1 MTVGS
6 ASKPGPIAAAITP
19 RNRHEEIDFGAA
31 FELIDFLCRFGV
43 GGIAL
48 FTAIGE
54 YASLAADDRSRLLCL
69 AVKRSRAPIYAG
81 IGAATLDGALTLAR
95 DARDA
100 GAVGLFLPPP
110 HGFAYGQDDIRE
122 FYLQFAAHAEAGP
135 PVYLIASPGLSS
147 TFDHRTAYELIATG
161 NFAGLPDSVSEIAC
175 AIPELVAAQHG
186 ARGSARKEEA
196 ARIDAMLGEF
206 TDWVYQF
213 PPTVA
218 IKTAVALRGIK
229 TGPLPVPLTPE
240 KQRRLE
246 EFRAWFTAW
255 LPATKKLHAHA

>member
-19 RNRHEEIDFGAA
+19 RNRQEEIDFGAA
-31 FELIDFLCRFGV
+31 FELIDFLCASGV

-81 IGAATLDGALTLAR
+81 IGAATLDGALGLAR
-95 DARDA
+95 NARDA
-100 GAVGLFLPPP
+100 GAAGLFLPPP

-122 FYLQFAAHAEAGP
+122 FYLQFAAHVEAGP

-147 TFDHRTAYELIATG
+147 TFDPRTAYELIATG
-161 NFAGLPDSVSEIAC
+161 NFEGLPDGVSEIAC
-175 AIPELVAAQHG
+175 AVPELVVAQHG
-186 ARGSARKEEA
+186 AIVSARKEEA
-196 ARIDAMLGEF
+196 ARIDAMLGDF

-246 EFRAWFTAW
+246 AFRAWFLAW